1 MQVAELED
9 NRSLTTCCG
18 YGGLMALANP
28 EVAGKVV
35 NRRIHDSEADY
46 LTYCAMCRDNF
57 ASKGKRTYH
66 LLDLICGSS
75 NGDAAERK
83 GPGYSQRHENRARL
97 KTRMLRELWGE
108 NVVDEADPIKL
119 IISPEAAQIMEK
131 RMVLAEDIR
140 KVIAHAEATGE
151 KMEDTATG
159 RLRASYRPVAVT
171 YWVEYSVRESG
182 FEIHNVYSHR
192 MEVS

>member
-1 MQVAELED
+1 M
-9 NRSLTTCCG
+9 
-18 YGGLMALANP
+18 
-28 EVAGKVV
+28 
-35 NRRIHDSEADY
+35 
-46 LTYCAMCRDNF
+46 
-57 ASKGKRTYH
+57 
-66 LLDLICGSS
+66 
-75 NGDAAERK
+75 
-83 GPGYSQRHENRARL
+83 
-97 KTRMLRELWGE
+97 GE